1 MALEITIIAVGKKM
15 PDWVTIGFNEY
26 AKRFPSNISLKL
38 KELNAAQRTKTNSVE
53 KCMEQERDAI
63 LNACHK
69 DNLTLALDERGKA
82 ISSTDL
88 ATMLNDWQE
97 QARNVDIIIG
107 GADGLHTDI
116 KQTADRLIS
125 LSNLTLPHAMVRVL
139 LSEQLYRAWT
149 ITQHHPYHRE

>member
-15 PDWVTIGFNEY
+15 PDWVTNGFNEY
-26 AKRFPSNISLKL
+26 AKRFPSNITLKL
-38 KELNAAQRTKTNSVE
+38 KELSAAQRTKSNSAK

-63 LNACHK
+63 LSACNK
-69 DNLTLALDERGKA
+69 NNLILALDEHGKT
-82 ISSTDL
+82 ISSTSL
-88 ATMLNDWQE
+88 ASMLNDWQE

-107 GADGLHTDI
+107 GADGLHKDV

-139 LSEQLYRAWT
+139 LTEQLYRAWT
-149 ITQHHPYHRE
+149 ITQQHPYHRE